1 MEQKKVKTIVLGENG
16 QRMEEEI
23 ECVSIGEVK
32 TDNKEETK

>member
-16 QRMEEEI
+16 QKMEEEI

-32 TDNKEETK
+32 TDDAENK

>member
-23 ECVSIGEVK
+23 ECVSISEVK
-32 TDNKEETK
+32 TDDAENK